1 MARTE
6 RAVFAINE
14 ACAERLP
21 NGKVMKNGDERVA
34 EGLKI
39 EAVPAYNLEHRRDTG
54 LPFHPKGGGN
64 AGADDPEH

>member
-1 MARTE
+1 
-6 RAVFAINE
+6 
-14 ACAERLP
+14 
-21 NGKVMKNGDERVA
+21 MKNGDERVV

-64 AGADDPEH
+64 AGADDPGH

>member
-21 NGKVMKNGDERVA
+21 NGKVMKNCDERVV

-39 EAVPAYNLEHRRDTG
+39 EAVPAYNPEHRRDTG

-64 AGADDPEH
+64 AGADDPGH